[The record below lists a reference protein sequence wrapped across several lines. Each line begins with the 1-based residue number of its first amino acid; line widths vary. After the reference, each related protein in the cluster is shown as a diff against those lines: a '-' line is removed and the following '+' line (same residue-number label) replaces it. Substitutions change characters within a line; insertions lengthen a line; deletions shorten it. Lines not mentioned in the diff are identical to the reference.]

1 MRAERARRRHWPGAL
16 LCGLLCALAQP
27 AAAHNRSVSYSTWV
41 VDDTSLRV
49 GVRLPGVELNRASL
63 HPQDPQILD
72 QLAAR
77 VRDGFIVR
85 TESADCV
92 AESVT
97 ARRSGPDFVI
107 DGRWQCG
114 AAPRALATRFL
125 LDAIPGHLHLLQ
137 LRDDAG
143 LHGPYALSAAR
154 SQVVL
159 GHGAAQLP
167 PPSFGRY
174 LWLGTEHILI
184 GWDHLAFLVVLL
196 LGASTL
202 RQLAWRV
209 TGFTVGHSVTLIL
222 ATLGAVRP
230 PALMVESFIAL
241 TIACFAAE
249 RVFVGHARAPLQIGA
264 LTGVLAFAGWIA
276 GALPLPLAVAAVLLS
291 VGGGIDVRLDSLRT
305 ALFGLFH
312 GFGFAGVLSELNAGQ
327 EVPALPLA
335 GFNLG
340 VEIGQLLFVLP
351 LWWLARRWPVMR
363 QPWLPALML
372 ALGCGWF
379 FQRIA

>member
-1 MRAERARRRHWPGAL
+1 
-16 LCGLLCALAQP
+16 
-27 AAAHNRSVSYSTWV
+27 
-41 VDDTSLRV
+41 
-49 GVRLPGVELNRASL
+49 
-63 HPQDPQILD
+63 
-72 QLAAR
+72 
-77 VRDGFIVR
+77 
-85 TESADCV
+85 
-92 AESVT
+92 
-97 ARRSGPDFVI
+97 
-107 DGRWQCG
+107 
-114 AAPRALATRFL
+114 
-125 LDAIPGHLHLLQ
+125 
-137 LRDDAG
+137 
-143 LHGPYALSAAR
+143 
-154 SQVVL
+154 
-159 GHGAAQLP
+159 
-167 PPSFGRY
+167 
-174 LWLGTEHILI
+174 
-184 GWDHLAFLVVLL
+184 VLL

-327 EVPALPLA
+327 DVPALPLA

-351 LWWLARRWPVMR
+351 LWWVVQRWPVMR

-379 FQRIA
+379 FQRVA